1 MIQPL
6 TEETDG
12 YFADIVSQIL
22 CRSKQETDGHPGKIC
37 YAFRKYAHS
46 VWRDWITEHGEGIH
60 HIAFGVEG
68 ADEVAQKL
76 VNQFGA
82 VIEQRGFY
90 GDGSGQYIYLDCFK
104 ELKCRIELLESFR
117 KG

>member
-1 MIQPL
+1 M
-6 TEETDG
+6 
-12 YFADIVSQIL
+12 DIP
-22 CRSKQETDGHPGKIC
+22 EKIC

-76 VNQFGA
+76 VDQFGA

-90 GDGSGQYIYLDCFK
+90 GDGSGQCIYLDCFK

>member
-1 MIQPL
+1 M
-6 TEETDG
+6 
-12 YFADIVSQIL
+12 DIP
-22 CRSKQETDGHPGKIC
+22 EKIC
-37 YAFRKYAHS
+37 YAFRKYAES

-76 VNQFGA
+76 VDQFRA

-90 GDGSGQYIYLDCFK
+90 GDGSGPVYLPRLLQRAEMPDRASR
-104 ELKCRIELLESFR
+104 ELPERVTFTRR
-117 KG
+117 KMPKKRPD